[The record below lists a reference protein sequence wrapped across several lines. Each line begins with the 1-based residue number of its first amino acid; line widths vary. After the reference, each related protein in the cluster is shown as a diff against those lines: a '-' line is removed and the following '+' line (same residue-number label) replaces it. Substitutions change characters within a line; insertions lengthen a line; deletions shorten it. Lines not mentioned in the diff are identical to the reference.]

1 MKKEKRIFGKAL
13 MILSLLFFYIPILY
27 MIVFSFNSGRSLT
40 NFEGF
45 SLTWYEHVQK
55 PRYDGIALYHNNYS
69 FNCDAHCYFI
79 RYYKRNRIIKKS
91 KIFKELCF
99 TVK

>member
-45 SLTWYEHVQK
+45 SLTWV
-55 PRYDGIALYHNNYS
+55 
-69 FNCDAHCYFI
+69 
-79 RYYKRNRIIKKS
+79 
-91 KIFKELCF
+91 
-99 TVK
+99 